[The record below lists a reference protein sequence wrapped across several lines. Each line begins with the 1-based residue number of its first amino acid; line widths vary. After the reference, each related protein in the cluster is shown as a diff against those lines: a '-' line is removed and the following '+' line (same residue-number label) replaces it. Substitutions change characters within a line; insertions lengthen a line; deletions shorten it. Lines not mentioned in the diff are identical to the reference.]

1 MTTTEELQLKITA
14 LSLQAEKYENDQ
26 TALAT
31 ELAQAKQDLKEVNKP
46 IISQEHYNILC
57 DNIADKIGEFDFD
70 DADNFDIDFCIDYD
84 SRIAVENMS
93 FQNSDSCTFVEQN
106 GSQHVCPQNNFH
118 KQDQMQPKTCFMH
131 CVAFCC

>member
-1 MTTTEELQLKITA
+1 MTTTEELQLKISA

-26 TALAT
+26 KALAT

-84 SRIAVENMS
+84 SRIAVESMS
-93 FQNSDSCTFVEQN
+93 FQNTDEIQRLVEEAVEQT
-106 GSQHVCPQNNFH
+106 F
-118 KQDQMQPKTCFMH
+118 KTID
-131 CVAFCC
+131 

>member
-14 LSLQAEKYENDQ
+14 LSLQVEKHETDQ
-26 TALAT
+26 KALAT

-46 IISQEHYNILC
+46 TITQEHYNILC

-84 SRIAVENMS
+84 SRIAVESMS
-93 FQNSDSCTFVEQN
+93 FQNTDEIQRLVEEAVEQT
-106 GSQHVCPQNNFH
+106 F
-118 KQDQMQPKTCFMH
+118 KTID
-131 CVAFCC
+131 

>member
-26 TALAT
+26 KALAT

-46 IISQEHYNILC
+46 IISQEHYDILC

-84 SRIAVENMS
+84 SRIAVESMS
-93 FQNSDSCTFVEQN
+93 FQNTDEIQRLVEEAVEQT
-106 GSQHVCPQNNFH
+106 F
-118 KQDQMQPKTCFMH
+118 KTID
-131 CVAFCC
+131 

>member
-26 TALAT
+26 KALAT

-46 IISQEHYNILC
+46 NITQEHYDILC
-57 DNIADKIGEFDFD
+57 DNISHKISEFDFD

-84 SRIAVENMS
+84 SRIAVESMS
-93 FQNSDSCTFVEQN
+93 FQNTDEIQRLVEEAIEQTF
-106 GSQHVCPQNNFH
+106 
-118 KQDQMQPKTCFMH
+118 KTID
-131 CVAFCC
+131 

>member
-31 ELAQAKQDLKEVNKP
+31 ELAQAKQDLKEINKP
-46 IISQEHYNILC
+46 IISQEHYDILC

-70 DADNFDIDFCIDYD
+70 DADNFDLDFCIDYD
-84 SRIAVENMS
+84 SRIAVESMS
-93 FQNSDSCTFVEQN
+93 FQNTDEIQRLVEEAVEQT
-106 GSQHVCPQNNFH
+106 F
-118 KQDQMQPKTCFMH
+118 KTID
-131 CVAFCC
+131 

>member
-14 LSLQAEKYENDQ
+14 PSLQAEKYENDQ
-26 TALAT
+26 KALLT

-57 DNIADKIGEFDFD
+57 DNISHKISEFDFD

-84 SRIAVENMS
+84 SRIAVESMS
-93 FQNSDSCTFVEQN
+93 FQNTDEIQRLVEEAIEQTF
-106 GSQHVCPQNNFH
+106 
-118 KQDQMQPKTCFMH
+118 KTID
-131 CVAFCC
+131 

>member
-26 TALAT
+26 TALAS
-31 ELAQAKQDLKEVNKP
+31 ELMQAKQDLAEVNKP

-57 DNIADKIGEFDFD
+57 DNIADKISEFDFD
-70 DADNFDIDFCIDYD
+70 DANNFDIDFCIDYD

-93 FQNSDSCTFVEQN
+93 FQNTDEIQRLVEEAVEQT
-106 GSQHVCPQNNFH
+106 F
-118 KQDQMQPKTCFMH
+118 KTID
-131 CVAFCC
+131 